1 MKKRSYTPIVL
12 FIIIIFS
19 LVGINFL
26 LEYGI
31 VGVNESSEIS
41 RIESI
46 KDHVKVHFIDV
57 GQGDSIFIQIKNKNI
72 LIDAGEA
79 KEAPTVVNYLK
90 TYNVK
95 KLDYVF
101 LTHPHEDHL
110 GGLSEIIDTFEIGK
124 FYAPNVGTVTRSYEN
139 LLNSLKNKSLDI
151 NRAKAG
157 LEFNFAENIKLE
169 LFSPG
174 KDEYSNLNNYSPIMK
189 LTYNETSFLFT
200 GDAEEET
207 EKEVISGNYN
217 LKSDVLKAGHHG
229 SNTSS
234 IQEFLE
240 EVKPQFTVI
249 TSGKSNRFNLPNE
262 EIVERHKNI
271 GSKVLM
277 TEKYGNIVFST
288 DGRDIRLLTNWQ
300 ENF

>member
-12 FIIIIFS
+12 FIVIVFS

-31 VGVNESSEIS
+31 MGVDESSEIS
-41 RIESI
+41 RIEEV

-72 LIDAGEA
+72 LIDGGEA

-90 TYNVK
+90 TYKVK

-110 GGLSEIIDTFEIGK
+110 GGLSEVIDTFEIGK

-139 LLNSLKNKSLDI
+139 LLNSLKNKSLNI
-151 NRAKAG
+151 NKAKAG
-157 LEFNFAENIKLE
+157 LEFNFPDNIKLE
-169 LFSPG
+169 LFSPN

-189 LTYNETSFLFT
+189 LSYNETSFLFT
-200 GDAEEET
+200 GDAEELA
-207 EKEVISGNYN
+207 EKEVILENYD
-217 LKSDVLKAGHHG
+217 LKANILKAGHHG
-229 SNTSS
+229 SKTSS
-234 IQEFLE
+234 SLDFLE
-240 EVKPQFTVI
+240 KVKPDFTII
-249 TSGKSNRFNLPNE
+249 TTGQGNRFNLPSAE
-262 EIVERHKNI
+262 VVERLKSI
-271 GSKVLM
+271 GSKILM
-277 TEKYGNIVFST
+277 TEKHGNIVFST
-288 DGRDIRLLTNWQ
+288 DGRDIRLLTN
-300 ENF
+300 